1 VNGEKGAAAGGP
13 SATSSAQRLDLRR
26 RQLGQ
31 ITGQIEARLA
41 AMLSEV
47 AEPSPSQSL
56 QTMALAMDMAVGRRM
71 RGKLSDG
78 IEDRIGILAQL
89 ASIAVAQLGNVPAQR
104 CPFAGFAGVRLQ
116 GRGRRSERAFKR
128 PRSGCTYPEADRRPR
143 EVWCGWCDGV
153 LLLMPTP
160 ERGPGTTRLLAQFLL

>member
-1 VNGEKGAAAGGP
+1 MNGEKGARLRGP

-71 RGKLSDG
+71 RGKLS
-78 IEDRIGILAQL
+78 ETLTFL
-89 ASIAVAQLGNVPAQR
+89 QR
-104 CPFAGFAGVRLQ
+104 LTMTVTN
-116 GRGRRSERAFKR
+116 SR
-128 PRSGCTYPEADRRPR
+128 PR
-143 EVWCGWCDGV
+143 
-153 LLLMPTP
+153 
-160 ERGPGTTRLLAQFLL
+160 